1 MDIEAIVEQYICHQL
16 DAQAAFR
23 LLNDNHLF
31 AEAFMRLL
39 ACSHED
45 QAALAGL
52 CPKHL
57 ASTPSVQS

>member
-1 MDIEAIVEQYICHQL
+1 MDIGSIVEQYICHQL
-16 DAQAAFR
+16 DAQAAFE

-39 ACSHED
+39 AHSYED

-52 CPKHL
+52 CPTYL
-57 ASTPSVQS
+57 PSPAQS